1 MLPAANMLSASVLL
15 LPYII
20 VYTMQPLLVDEGI
33 LCFTLECVHSC
44 SSVGGD
50 KYDQFCT
57 LLCTLH
63 ILWLHLLTVYKR
75 YVFKPPKVCKSEQ

>member
-1 MLPAANMLSASVLL
+1 MVLPAANMLSASVLL

-20 VYTMQPLLVDEGI
+20 VYTMQALLVDEGI

-57 LLCTLH
+57 PLCTH
-63 ILWLHLLTVYKR
+63 FVAASADTVQKIR
-75 YVFKPPKVCKSEQ
+75 L